1 MIPDETPGGPAAAAR
16 WSRRDVLKTSLA
28 ALTASSVVGGLVGS
42 LAGCGSTSSTFAPPP
57 RTPTP
62 SAPLVPSRPITVGNA
77 ASIKRLAAL
86 QPMNHRVR
94 GVALSPDG
102 RLVATGSNPEVAL
115 WDSATGKRLAT
126 LNGHTGQIF
135 SMAWSPASKL
145 LASAADDG
153 TVRLWDAQAAR
164 ARQTLKTASNASFL
178 SVAWSPDGHQVVA
191 GTPDGDVARWNAQT
205 GAQIATWSGPAHQQ
219 GHGGEY
225 PFAVWGVS
233 WSPDGR
239 QIVSTRYDDLILLWD
254 VATGRS
260 QGIPKTD
267 TQPNTVAWSP
277 DGRQFAV
284 TDDEGK
290 VILWNGATGARG
302 KTFEGHDGDGW
313 AYGLAWSPD
322 GSMVASSRHSGLVQ
336 LWDARTGTELVA
348 LNGHLNAVWG
358 LAWSSDGLRLAS
370 ASDDG
375 SVCLW
380 GVV

>member
-1 MIPDETPGGPAAAAR
+1 
-16 WSRRDVLKTSLA
+16 
-28 ALTASSVVGGLVGS
+28 
-42 LAGCGSTSSTFAPPP
+42 
-57 RTPTP
+57 
-62 SAPLVPSRPITVGNA
+62 
-77 ASIKRLAAL
+77 
-86 QPMNHRVR
+86 VR
-94 GVALSPDG
+94 AVAWSPDG
-102 RLVATGSNPEVAL
+102 RLVASGSNPEVAL
-115 WDSATGKRLAT
+115 WESMTGKRLTT

-135 SMAWSPASKL
+135 SMAWSPTSKL

-153 TVRLWDAQAAR
+153 MVRLWDTQAGR
-164 ARQTLKTASNASFL
+164 ALQTLKTASNASFL

-191 GTPDGDVARWNAQT
+191 GTPDGDVVRWNAQT
-205 GAQIATWSGPAHQQ
+205 GAQVATWSGPTKQQ

-239 QIVSTRYDDLILLWD
+239 HIVSTRYDDLILLWD

-260 QGIPKTD
+260 QVIPKAD

-277 DGRQFAV
+277 NGRQFAV

-290 VILWNGATGARG
+290 VILWNGANGARG

-313 AYGLAWSPD
+313 AYGLTWSPD
-322 GSMVASSRHSGLVQ
+322 GNLVASSRQSGLVQ
-336 LWDARTGTELVA
+336 LWDAQTGKELAA
-348 LNGHLNAVWG
+348 LTGHLNAVWA

>member
-1 MIPDETPGGPAAAAR
+1 MISDETLGRPDATAR
-16 WSRRDVLKTSLA
+16 WSRRDLLKGSLS
-28 ALTASSVVGGLVGS
+28 ALAASSVIGGLVGN
-42 LAGCGSTSSTFAPPP
+42 LAGCGSTSATIAPPP
-57 RTPTP
+57 GTPTP
-62 SAPLVPSRPITVGNA
+62 STPLVPAHPITTGNA
-77 ASIKRLAAL
+77 ASIKRLATL

-94 GVALSPDG
+94 AVAWSPDG
-102 RLVATGSNPEVAL
+102 RLVATGSNPEIAL

-126 LNGHTGQIF
+126 LNGHTGQIY

-153 TVRLWDAQAAR
+153 MVRLWDTQQQR
-164 ARQTLKTASNASFL
+164 TMQTLKTGSNASFL
-178 SVAWSPDGHQVVA
+178 SVAWSPDGRQVVA
-191 GTPDGDVARWNAQT
+191 GTPNGDVVRWNAQT
-205 GAQIATWSGPAHQQ
+205 GAQAALWSGPAKQQ

-239 QIVSTRYDDLILLWD
+239 HIVSTRYDDLVLLWD

-260 QGIPKTD
+260 RVIPKTD
-267 TQPNTVAWSP
+267 TQPNTVVWSP

-290 VILWNGATGARG
+290 VILWNGASGARG

-322 GSMVASSRHSGLVQ
+322 GSMVVSSRESGLIQ
-336 LWDARTGTELVA
+336 LWDAQTGNELVA

-358 LAWSSDGLRLAS
+358 LAWSPDGLRLAS

-375 SVCLW
+375 NVCLW